1 MCELERARSFD
12 MDSDDLPN
20 ARDLEELVHKHT
32 SATSRRVPRHLT
44 FHIAGS
50 STFALAGTPLHFTS
64 LQLTASST
72 RLTEGHKEHSCYS
85 PQ

>member
-1 MCELERARSFD
+1 

-44 FHIAGS
+44 FDIAGS
-50 STFALAGTPLHFTS
+50 STFALAGTPLHFT
-64 LQLTASST
+64 ASST
-72 RLTEGHKEHSCYS
+72 RLTEGHASGHAGT
-85 PQ
+85 